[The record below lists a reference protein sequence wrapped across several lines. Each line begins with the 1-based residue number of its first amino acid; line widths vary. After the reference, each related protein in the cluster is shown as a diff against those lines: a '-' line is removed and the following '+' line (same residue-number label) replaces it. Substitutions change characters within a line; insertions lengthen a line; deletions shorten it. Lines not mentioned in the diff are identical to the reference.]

1 MARAELPTRAT
12 CIPFRAVFLPNCG
25 FTFLILP
32 SNSVG
37 SILGARSCCFSARK
51 QQPKVR
57 PTFSKS
63 WKKTKIRQTAVF
75 RASSLSFSC
84 RDSTHP
90 VCVSW
95 AIHPLRSSRILES
108 SFTFVPVFFFLLVF
122 LNGKT
127 RYVFLLFFLSPY
139 WWLENQLLKYIFLV
153 ILVGLILLSCVIAAF
168 KAFHLSAPILM
179 HWHFFFNQ
187 HIFVILL
194 FIYFWLDNR
203 SWARR
208 VAPSCANLPNDVL
221 IVLLF
226 CHAPGILSVP
236 WRDVIPTWKST
247 GQKILCVYFWVRFF
261 SFNFLYFSLR
271 AVILSLSFIR
281 GASYFIHTHHHFF
294 V

>member
-75 RASSLSFSC
+75 RAFLPLFFWPWQHTPC
-84 RDSTHP
+84 VCFMGHP
-90 VCVSW
+90 SVTVLTD
-95 AIHPLRSSRILES
+95 PRIE
-108 SFTFVPVFFFLLVF
+108 FYICFCFFFLAGLPEWKDP
-122 LNGKT
+122 LC
-127 RYVFLLFFLSPY
+127 
-139 WWLENQLLKYIFLV
+139 FLV
-153 ILVGLILLSCVIAAF
+153 VFSLSILVAGKPVAEIYFFSNSCRFDIVVVRYCSVKSI
-168 KAFHLSAPILM
+168 SPISM

>member
-1 MARAELPTRAT
+1 M
-12 CIPFRAVFLPNCG
+12 G
-25 FTFLILP
+25 HP
-32 SNSVG
+32 SVTVLTDPR
-37 SILGARSCCFSARK
+37 IEFYICF
-51 QQPKVR
+51 
-57 PTFSKS
+57 
-63 WKKTKIRQTAVF
+63 
-75 RASSLSFSC
+75 C
-84 RDSTHP
+84 
-90 VCVSW
+90 
-95 AIHPLRSSRILES
+95 
-108 SFTFVPVFFFLLVF
+108 FFFLLVF

-236 WRDVIPTWKST
+236 WWDVRPTWKST
-247 GQKILCVYFWVRFF
+247 GHKILCVCFWVRFF
-261 SFNFLYFSLR
+261 SFNFLDFTLR

-281 GASYFIHTHHHFF
+281 GASYFIHTHHHFLVYQNKIWICCIF
-294 V
+294 IPLNRLISCFLFEEVLLLLFYLLFFYDSMKK

>member
-1 MARAELPTRAT
+1 M
-12 CIPFRAVFLPNCG
+12 G
-25 FTFLILP
+25 HP
-32 SNSVG
+32 SVTV
-37 SILGARSCCFSARK
+37 L
-51 QQPKVR
+51 
-57 PTFSKS
+57 T
-63 WKKTKIRQTAVF
+63 
-75 RASSLSFSC
+75 
-84 RDSTHP
+84 D
-90 VCVSW
+90 
-95 AIHPLRSSRILES
+95 ES
-108 SFTFVPVFFFLLVF
+108 SFTFVSVFFSCWSSWMERPAMFSCF
-122 LNGKT
+122 
-127 RYVFLLFFLSPY
+127 FFLSPY
-139 WWLENQLLKYIFLV
+139 WWLENRLLKYIFFQSF
-153 ILVGLILLSCVIAAF
+153 SCRFDIVVVRYCSVKSI
-168 KAFHLSAPILM
+168 SPISM

-236 WRDVIPTWKST
+236 WWDVIPTWKST
-247 GQKILCVYFWVRFF
+247 GHKILCVCFRVRFF

-281 GASYFIHTHHHFF
+281 GASYFIHTHHHFL